1 LVFEDLDVPR
11 VTGEDNVEYPLEQSL
26 EPGMVYQF
34 RAYSWRERGGGRTYI
49 SSTED
54 LLGVFMFE

>member
-1 LVFEDLDVPR
+1 
-11 VTGEDNVEYPLEQSL
+11 QSL